1 MAYIM
6 QCLLANLS
14 VVFLLFLSLRFLS
27 LQIRMSQRK
36 NNKLQRKMEK
46 ELQKAVEIGRK
57 RKEEETKKEE
67 EYLTESTVD
76 KLVKERARERM
87 QMVKVMP
94 LTVFQDPPAKNL
106 ECLIELT
113 DQEHRDL
120 LWDLG
125 LLF

>member
-1 MAYIM
+1 M
-6 QCLLANLS
+6 
-14 VVFLLFLSLRFLS
+14 
-27 LQIRMSQRK
+27 
-36 NNKLQRKMEK
+36 
-46 ELQKAVEIGRK
+46 
-57 RKEEETKKEE
+57 
-67 EYLTESTVD
+67 VD
-76 KLVKERARERM
+76 KLVKKRARERM

-94 LTVFQDPPAKNL
+94 MTVFQDPPGKNL